1 MGSCTGPAAAHRCLT
16 LLTAARHAHLLT
28 VSRLLLCSF
37 KQKLGTNNGIFEEMG
52 LDGVLCVEFSATSV
66 ARLAEGCV
74 HTEAHTQTST
84 TLHCN
89 QSSTAIPHG
98 FCSSQ
103 VPQSI

>member
-52 LDGVLCVEFSATSV
+52 LDDVLCVEFSATSV

-89 QSSTAIPHG
+89 QSSTVIPHG